1 VYKMQTDEVNLK
13 KRAESAIEKKA
24 AFGED
29 IELEKFEE
37 GSRVSRP
44 IEDLQTL
51 DEESKRTLLQ
61 VGVVPSEEGRSGS
74 LLVLDNA
81 VSHSSLKDKNVELMS
96 TQKALEKYEWL
107 KDYSWKLVSVDT
119 DKYTA
124 KTYLENA
131 DGYFIRVPAG
141 KKSSLPVQTCLLLG
155 RDKVFQTVHNIV
167 IVEEGASLDIITGC
181 TAKKGVEEGLHLGI
195 SEMYVKKGAT
205 LNFTMIHNWAEQIG
219 VRPRTV
225 IKVEEGGTYVSNY
238 ICLKPVRSVQTYPT
252 VKLEGEGAVTR
263 LNTIAIAHPGSEL
276 DLGSRAIFNAP
287 GTKAELISR
296 TITIGGRIVARG
308 EMIGNAKGA
317 KGHLECKGLV
327 LTDKGSQ
334 LAIPILEAN
343 VDDVELTHEAA
354 VGKIAKDQVEY
365 LMARGLTEDEA
376 VGMIVRGFLDV
387 GIRGIPEEL
396 KTEIE
401 NTITQTAF
409 GM

>member
-1 VYKMQTDEVNLK
+1 MQTDEVNLK
-13 KRAESAIEKKA
+13 KLAEKAAEKKA

-29 IELEKFEE
+29 FELEKFEE
-37 GSRVSRP
+37 GSKISRP

-51 DEESKRTLLQ
+51 DEESKKTLLQ

-74 LLVLDNA
+74 LIVLDNA

-107 KDYSWKLVSVDT
+107 KEYSWKLVSVDT

-155 RDKVFQTVHNIV
+155 RDKIFQTVHNIV

-263 LNTIAIAHPGSEL
+263 LNTIAIAHSGSEL
-276 DLGSRAIFNAP
+276 DLGSRAVFNAP

-296 TITIGGRIVARG
+296 TITIGGRVIARG

-396 KTEIE
+396 KKEIE

>member
-1 VYKMQTDEVNLK
+1 MQTDEVNLK
-13 KRAESAIEKKA
+13 KRAESAVEKKA

-205 LNFTMIHNWAEQIG
+205 LNFTMIHNWAEQIE

-252 VKLEGEGAVTR
+252 VRLEGEGAVTR
-263 LNTIAIAHPGSEL
+263 LNTIAIAHSGSEL
-276 DLGSRAIFNAP
+276 DLGSRAIFNALARKLSLYR
-287 GTKAELISR
+287 GQLQSAE
-296 TITIGGRIVARG
+296 
-308 EMIGNAKGA
+308 E
-317 KGHLECKGLV
+317 
-327 LTDKGSQ
+327 
-334 LAIPILEAN
+334 
-343 VDDVELTHEAA
+343 
-354 VGKIAKDQVEY
+354 
-365 LMARGLTEDEA
+365 
-376 VGMIVRGFLDV
+376 
-387 GIRGIPEEL
+387 
-396 KTEIE
+396 
-401 NTITQTAF
+401 
-409 GM
+409 

>member
-1 VYKMQTDEVNLK
+1 MQTDEVNLK
-13 KRAESAIEKKA
+13 KRAESAVEKKA
-24 AFGED
+24 AYGED
-29 IELEKFEE
+29 LELERFEE
-37 GSRVSRP
+37 GSKISRP

-51 DEESKRTLLQ
+51 DEESKKTLLQ

-74 LLVLDNA
+74 LIVLDNA
-81 VSHSSLKDKNVELMS
+81 VSHSSLKEKNVELMS

-155 RDKVFQTVHNIV
+155 KDKVFQTVHNIV

-238 ICLKPVRSVQTYPT
+238 ICLKPVHSVQTYPT

-263 LNTIAIAHPGSEL
+263 LNTIAIAHSGSEL

-296 TITIGGRIVARG
+296 TITIGGRVIARG
-308 EMIGNAKGA
+308 EMIGNEKGA

-327 LTDKGSQ
+327 LSDKGSQ

-396 KTEIE
+396 KKEIE

>member
-1 VYKMQTDEVNLK
+1 MQTDEVNLK
-13 KRAESAIEKKA
+13 KRAESAIDKKA

-29 IELEKFEE
+29 FELEKFEE
-37 GSRVSRP
+37 GSRISKP

-107 KDYSWKLVSVDT
+107 EDYSWKLVSVDT

-263 LNTIAIAHPGSEL
+263 LNTIAIAHSGSEL

-296 TITIGGRIVARG
+296 TITIGGRIIARG
-308 EMIGNAKGA
+308 EMIGNEKGA

-396 KTEIE
+396 KNEIE
-401 NTITQTAF
+401 NTISQTAF

>member
-1 VYKMQTDEVNLK
+1 MQADEVNLK
-13 KRAESAIEKKA
+13 KRAESAAEKKA

-29 IELEKFEE
+29 FELEKFGEA
-37 GSRVSRP
+37 SKVSKP
-44 IEDLQTL
+44 VEDLQVL
-51 DEESKRTLLQ
+51 DEESKKTLLQ
-61 VGVVPSEEGRSGS
+61 VGVIPSGEGRAGS
-74 LLVLDNA
+74 LLMLDNA
-81 VSHSSLKDKNVELMS
+81 ISHSSLKDESVELTS
-96 TQKALEKYEWL
+96 TKKALEKHEWL
-107 KDYSWKLVSVDT
+107 KDYFWKLVPVDA

-124 KTYLENA
+124 KTYLEDA
-131 DGYFIRVPAG
+131 DGYFIRAPAG
-141 KKSSLPVQTCLLLG
+141 RKSALPVQTCLLLG
-155 RDKVFQTVHNIV
+155 SKKVSQTVHNIV
-167 IVEEGASLDIITGC
+167 IVEEEAQLDIITGC
-181 TAKKGVEEGLHLGI
+181 TTKKGVEEGLHLGI

-225 IKVEEGGTYVSNY
+225 VHVEEGGTFISNY

-252 VKLEGEGAVTR
+252 VRLEGKGAVAR

-276 DLGSRAIFNAP
+276 DLGSKALFNAP
-287 GTKAELISR
+287 GTRAELISR
-296 TITIGGRIVARG
+296 TITTGGKVIARG

-327 LTDKGSQ
+327 LSEKGSQ
-334 LAIPILEAN
+334 RAIPILEAN
-343 VDDVELTHEAA
+343 VDDIELTHEAA

-365 LMARGLTEDEA
+365 LMARGLSEEEA

-396 KTEIE
+396 RSEIE
-401 NTITQTAF
+401 DTITQTAL

>member
-1 VYKMQTDEVNLK
+1 MQTDEVNLK
-13 KRAESAIEKKA
+13 KRAESAAEKKA

-37 GSRVSRP
+37 GSRVSKP
-44 IEDLQTL
+44 IEDLRTL

-74 LLVLDNA
+74 LLVLDNT

-96 TQKALEKYEWL
+96 TRKALEKYEWL
-107 KDYSWKLVSVDT
+107 KEYSWKLVAVDT

-124 KTYLENA
+124 KTYLEDA

-155 RDKVFQTVHNIV
+155 SDKVFQTVHNIV

-225 IKVEEGGTYVSNY
+225 IHVEEGGTYVSNY

-263 LNTIAIAHPGSEL
+263 LNTIAIAHSGSEL

-296 TITIGGRIVARG
+296 TITIGGRIIARG

-343 VDDVELTHEAA
+343 VDDIELTHEAA

-396 KTEIE
+396 RNEIE

>member
-1 VYKMQTDEVNLK
+1 MQTDEVNLK
-13 KRAESAIEKKA
+13 KRAENAAEKKA

-29 IELEKFEE
+29 FELEKFEE
-37 GSRVSRP
+37 GSKISRP

-74 LLVLDNA
+74 LIVLDNA

-155 RDKVFQTVHNIV
+155 KDKVFQTVHNIV

-263 LNTIAIAHPGSEL
+263 LNTIAIAHSGSEL

-296 TITIGGRIVARG
+296 TITIGGRVIARG

-396 KTEIE
+396 KKEIE

>member
-1 VYKMQTDEVNLK
+1 MQTDEVNLK
-13 KRAESAIEKKA
+13 KRAESAAEKKA

-37 GSRVSRP
+37 GSRVSKP
-44 IEDLQTL
+44 IEDLRTL

-74 LLVLDNA
+74 LLVLDNT

-96 TQKALEKYEWL
+96 TRKALEKYEWL
-107 KDYSWKLVSVDT
+107 KEYSWKLVAVDT

-124 KTYLENA
+124 KTYLEDA

-155 RDKVFQTVHNIV
+155 SDKVFQTVHNIV

-225 IKVEEGGTYVSNY
+225 IHVEEGGTYVSNY

-252 VKLEGEGAVTR
+252 VKLEGKGAVTR
-263 LNTIAIAHPGSEL
+263 LNTIAIAHSGSEL

-343 VDDVELTHEAA
+343 VDDIELTHEAA

-396 KTEIE
+396 RKEIE

>member
-1 VYKMQTDEVNLK
+1 MQTDEVNLK
-13 KRAESAIEKKA
+13 KRAESAVEKKA

-37 GSRVSRP
+37 GSRISKP

-81 VSHSSLKDKNVELMS
+81 VSHSSLKDENVELMS
-96 TQKALEKYEWL
+96 TQKALEKYDWL

-141 KKSSLPVQTCLLLG
+141 KKSSMPVQTCLMLNS
-155 RDKVFQTVHNIV
+155 KKAYQTVHNII

-225 IKVEEGGTYVSNY
+225 VTVEEGGTYVSNY

-276 DLGSRAIFNAP
+276 DLGSKAIFNAP

-296 TITIGGRIVARG
+296 TITIGGRIIARG

-343 VDDVELTHEAA
+343 VDDIELTHEAA

-396 KTEIE
+396 KKEIE

>member
-1 VYKMQTDEVNLK
+1 MQTDQVNLK
-13 KRAESAIEKKA
+13 KQAESAAKKKA

-29 IELEKFEE
+29 FELEKFEE
-37 GSRVSRP
+37 GSKVSKP
-44 IEDLQTL
+44 IEDLKTL
-51 DEESKRTLLQ
+51 DEDSKRTLLQ

-81 VSHSSLKDKNVELMS
+81 VSHSSLRDKNVELMS
-96 TQKALEKYEWL
+96 TQKALKKYEWL
-107 KDYSWKLVSVDT
+107 KEYSWKLVAVDT

-131 DGYFIRVPAG
+131 DGYFIRAPAG

-155 RDKVFQTVHNIV
+155 SNKVFQTVHNIV
-167 IVEEGASLDIITGC
+167 VVEEGASLDIITGC

-225 IKVEEGGTYVSNY
+225 VHVEEGGTYVSNY
-238 ICLKPVRSVQTYPT
+238 ICLKPVRSVQMYPT
-252 VKLEGEGAVTR
+252 VKLEGKGAVTR
-263 LNTIAIAHPGSEL
+263 LNTIAIAHSGSEL
-276 DLGSRAIFNAP
+276 DLGSRAIFNSP
-287 GTKAELISR
+287 DTKAELISR
-296 TITIGGRIVARG
+296 TITVGGRIVARG

-343 VDDVELTHEAA
+343 VDDIELTHEAA

-396 KTEIE
+396 RKEIE
-401 NTITQTAF
+401 DTIAQTAF

>member
-1 VYKMQTDEVNLK
+1 MQTDEVNLK
-13 KRAESAIEKKA
+13 KRAESAVEKKA
-24 AFGED
+24 AYGED
-29 IELEKFEE
+29 LELERFEE
-37 GSRVSRP
+37 GSKISRP

-51 DEESKRTLLQ
+51 DEESKKTLLQ

-74 LLVLDNA
+74 LIVLDNA
-81 VSHSSLKDKNVELMS
+81 VSHSSLKEKNVELMS

-155 RDKVFQTVHNIV
+155 KDKVFQTVHNIV

-238 ICLKPVRSVQTYPT
+238 ICLKPVHSVQTYPT

-296 TITIGGRIVARG
+296 TITIGGRVIARG
-308 EMIGNAKGA
+308 EMIGNEKGA

-327 LTDKGSQ
+327 LSDKGSQ

-365 LMARGLTEDEA
+365 LMARGLAEDEA

-396 KTEIE
+396 KKEIE

>member
-1 VYKMQTDEVNLK
+1 MQTDEVNLK
-13 KRAESAIEKKA
+13 KRAESAVEKKA

-37 GSRVSRP
+37 GSRISKP

-81 VSHSSLKDKNVELMS
+81 VSHSSLKDENVELMS
-96 TQKALEKYEWL
+96 TQKALEKYDWL

-141 KKSSLPVQTCLLLG
+141 KKSSMPVQTCLMLNSE
-155 RDKVFQTVHNIV
+155 KAYQTVHNII

-225 IKVEEGGTYVSNY
+225 VTVEEGGTYVSNY

-276 DLGSRAIFNAP
+276 DLGSKAIFNAP

-296 TITIGGRIVARG
+296 TITIGGRIIARG

-343 VDDVELTHEAA
+343 VDDIELTHEAA

-396 KTEIE
+396 KKEIE

>member
-1 VYKMQTDEVNLK
+1 MQTNEVNLK
-13 KRAESAIEKKA
+13 KKAESAAEKKA

-29 IELEKFEE
+29 FELEKFEE
-37 GSRVSRP
+37 GSKISIP

-107 KDYSWKLVSVDT
+107 KDYSWKLVAVDT

-141 KKSSLPVQTCLLLG
+141 KKSSMPVQTCLLLG
-155 RDKVFQTVHNIV
+155 KDKVFQTVHNII

-225 IKVEEGGTYVSNY
+225 VRVEEGGTYVSNY

-252 VKLEGEGAVTR
+252 VKLEGKGAVTR
-263 LNTIAIAHPGSEL
+263 LNTIAIAHSGSEL

-287 GTKAELISR
+287 KTKAELISR

-308 EMIGNAKGA
+308 EMIGNAKEA

-343 VDDVELTHEAA
+343 IDDVELTHEAA

-396 KTEIE
+396 RNEIE

>member
-1 VYKMQTDEVNLK
+1 MQTDEVNLK
-13 KRAESAIEKKA
+13 KRAESAVEKKA

-37 GSRVSRP
+37 GSRISRP
-44 IEDLQTL
+44 IDDLQTL

-81 VSHSSLKDKNVELMS
+81 VSHSSLKDENVELMS
-96 TQKALEKYEWL
+96 TQKALEKYDWL

-141 KKSSLPVQTCLLLG
+141 KKSSMPVQTCLMLNS
-155 RDKVFQTVHNIV
+155 KKAYQTVHNII

-225 IKVEEGGTYVSNY
+225 VNVEEGGTYVSNY
-238 ICLKPVRSVQTYPT
+238 ICLKPVRTVQTYPT

-263 LNTIAIAHPGSEL
+263 LNTIAIAHSGSEL
-276 DLGSRAIFNAP
+276 DLGSKAIFNAP

-296 TITIGGRIVARG
+296 TITIGGRIIARG

-343 VDDVELTHEAA
+343 VDDIELTHEAA

-396 KTEIE
+396 KKEIE